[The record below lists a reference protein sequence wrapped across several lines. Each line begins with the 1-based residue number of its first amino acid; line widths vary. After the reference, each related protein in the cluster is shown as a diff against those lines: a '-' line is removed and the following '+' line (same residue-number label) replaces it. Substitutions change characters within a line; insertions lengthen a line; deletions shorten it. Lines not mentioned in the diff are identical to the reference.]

1 MSPLSL
7 LERQEKP
14 QLLCPEPLQQASHRG
29 RESFLKLINLS
40 LRPAFLILVANQS
53 IRSFFHHR
61 YKVQEYPPAFTCEH
75 RLRMELHAFHKVLPM
90 SNPHYLA
97 IIQRSSG
104 HLKAC
109 WECILISYK

>member
-61 YKVQEYPPAFTCEH
+61 YKVQEYPSSFICEH
-75 RLRMELHAFHKVLPM
+75 RLGMKLYAFDKVLLM
-90 SNPHYLA
+90 SNAHNLA
-97 IIQRSSG
+97 IIQGSCG
-104 HLKAC
+104 HFKA
-109 WECILISYK
+109 